1 MYSEREEPSLA
12 ISLQVK
18 NKKNILESLQN
29 FTQGEML
36 EGDNAYLC
44 DKCDKKVSTLKRV
57 CIKKLPNILILVLK
71 RFEFDF
77 DTMQRFKVNDYCEFP
92 QDLNMLPYTQGF
104 LKKKENN
111 KDELSEEAL
120 MNEPQE
126 YPPEYYKYTLRG
138 TVIHMGTA
146 DSGHYYSLIKDNNAD
161 NWFEFNDNI
170 VRPFDLRDL
179 PQEAFGGEEKLNIEN
194 MGNAKEVKERS
205 RNAYLLFY
213 EREAYFDDN
222 ANKVPTMLIGEQN
235 REVRSEN
242 MSAKIL
248 KEIKEDNYKFHVTK
262 YLWDREYGDYV
273 FKLLEQLNQKK
284 DLANP
289 TPELLETAKY
299 CTLYFLTVQ
308 LRSRERSRIPKFLKE
323 FKALFKASPPLSTWL
338 VKCFVYP
345 DILKE
350 FLIDCPILDMKY
362 FVVGLLRVALKN
374 AYTECKDLSP
384 AEFEQSVLGRFIT
397 TVVNVIYEQKAQVK
411 QLDKIFDILAYFST
425 LGSNAKLILIKK
437 KMVGRIIYYMA
448 GDKNPQEYKDYTEEF
463 ALNLPGEVSDL
474 GKISVSNGV
483 KANELVKSVSE
494 IISKKKEKSLLE
506 LTSTNYNSLI
516 ETLANLVMS
525 VKLVNADDNNQ
536 QNYLNVEFDDDEKKL
551 ITANPNVIQL
561 LFMYATTKRAR
572 KILSNLIAYILHKRE
587 DYSKHVFLVLERELK
602 EKDDLQLK
610 IVLQCLEKIML
621 IQDEFQKMRVK
632 LPNYD

>member
-1 MYSEREEPSLA
+1 
-12 ISLQVK
+12 
-18 NKKNILESLQN
+18 
-29 FTQGEML
+29 
-36 EGDNAYLC
+36 
-44 DKCDKKVSTLKRV
+44 
-57 CIKKLPNILILVLK
+57 
-71 RFEFDF
+71 
-77 DTMQRFKVNDYCEFP
+77 
-92 QDLNMLPYTQGF
+92 MLPYTQGF

-126 YPPEYYKYTLRG
+126 YPAEYYKYTLRG

-146 DSGHYYSLIKDNNAD
+146 ESGHYYSLIKDNAD

-213 EREAYFDDN
+213 EREAYFDEN
-222 ANKVPTMLIGEQN
+222 ANKVSTMLVGEQN
-235 REVRSEN
+235 REVRSSNEN

-262 YLWDREYGDYV
+262 YLWDRDYGDFV
-273 FKLLEQLNQKK
+273 FKLLEQLNSNQKK
-284 DLANP
+284 DLINP
-289 TPELLETAKY
+289 SQELMETAKY
-299 CTLYFLTVQ
+299 CTLYFMTVQ

-323 FKALFKASPPLSTWL
+323 FKKLFRASPPLSTWL
-338 VKCFVYP
+338 VKCFIYP
-345 DILKE
+345 EILKE
-350 FLIDCPILDMKY
+350 FLVDCPIPDMKY
-362 FVVGLLRVALKN
+362 FVVGLLKVALRN
-374 AYTECKDLSP
+374 AYIECKDMSL
-384 AEFEQSVLGRFIT
+384 ADFEKSTLGRFIT
-397 TVVNVIYEQKAQVK
+397 TVINIIYEQKAQVK
-411 QLDKIFDILAYFST
+411 LLDKVFDLLAEFSS
-425 LGSNAKLILIKK
+425 LGSNAKILLINK

-463 ALNLPGEVSDL
+463 VPNLPGEVSDL

-494 IISKKKEKSLLE
+494 MISKKKEKSILE
-506 LTSTNYNSLI
+506 SVSTNYNSLV
-516 ETLANLVMS
+516 EALAHLVMN
-525 VKLVNADDNNQ
+525 VKLVDAEDNNQ
-536 QNYLNVEFDDDEKKL
+536 YLNVELDQDEKKL

-572 KILSNLIAYILHKRE
+572 KIVASLIAHILYKRE
-587 DYSKHVFLVLERELK
+587 DYSKHVLLVLEKELK
-602 EKDDLQLK
+602 EKDDIQLK
-610 IVLQCLEKIML
+610 VILQCLEKIML
-621 IQDEFQKMRVK
+621 IQDEFQKMRV
-632 LPNYD
+632 NN